1 MVQTPPKTRPRLFLI
16 DGYALIYRA
25 YFAMIQRPLLTTR
38 GENTSAAFGFARF
51 LIKILQQHEPD
62 YLGVVLDAGTS
73 QRAELYPDYK
83 ATRDKMPDDLAW
95 SLPKI
100 REVVE
105 GFRVPVLTLPDH
117 EADDVIGTLARRA
130 AAAGLEA
137 VIVSGDK
144 DFYQLIGDHICL
156 LNPGRGG
163 SAGVEEEWVD
173 LGRAGD
179 RLGVPPRHV
188 VDYLALIGDSSD
200 NIPGAKGIGPKTA
213 IQLIEQFGSVE
224 SILAHAGNVA
234 NKRAREALLASA
246 DDIRLSKRLVTIMD
260 DLPVD
265 LDLDALRVQ
274 EPDRERLRRV
284 FLELE
289 FHTLVREYA
298 SAGAA
303 PGEESEPTAGTD
315 TACGIVSTVEDVSLI
330 VEAARSAGVVALR
343 VEGTT
348 ADPLRG
354 DIVGLALAT
363 EAGRAWY
370 LPLGHR
376 TAGMLELDGLGTTG
390 RDGRVRHNLPGLADP
405 AMGGLRGLLEDD
417 GIAKVG
423 HDLKQDL
430 LRLKRAGVTLRG
442 LRFDAMIASYVLD
455 PGKREHG
462 LEALAVEH
470 LGARIPTREELI
482 GRGRD
487 AVAIEESEVDRVAAW
502 AGGRAE
508 LPLRLRPLL
517 ADEMTRLGL
526 DALYEDIEIRLIE
539 VLAAMEWQG
548 IRIDEAFFAESGR
561 RLERDLTLIQ
571 QEIWKLAG
579 EEFNINST
587 PQLRAILYDKL
598 GLPVL
603 RKTKTGPSTDA
614 AVLEELAAQ
623 GHALPRQLMEFRQLD
638 KLKGTYVDALPLLVN
653 PATGRIHT
661 SFNQTVAA
669 TGRLSSSDPNL
680 QNIPIRTE
688 QGAEIRKGFI
698 PADGSVFV
706 TADYSQIELRI
717 LAHFSG
723 DPAFVEA
730 FRRAA
735 DIHRQTAAIIF
746 GVAVEDVSGAMRA
759 AAKTVNFAT
768 IYGIG
773 PFALSHQLGTSV
785 QEAKD
790 FIDNYFLRFPDVR
803 RYLDEQ
809 IRHARDRGY
818 VETIS
823 GRRRYIPEINSRN
836 YNIRQFGERAATNAP
851 VQGSAADIIKL
862 AMIAIQR
869 ELESAGSRT
878 RMLLQVHDEL
888 VLEVPEADV
897 DDIRARVQDLME
909 NAVELSVPLD
919 VVTGVG
925 RNWFECK

>member
-1 MVQTPPKTRPRLFLI
+1 MVQTPPKNRPRLFLI

-38 GENTSAAFGFARF
+38 GENTSAAFGFTRF
-51 LIKILQQHEPD
+51 LIKILQQYEPD

-73 QRAELYPDYK
+73 QRAELYPEYK

-105 GFRVPVLTLPDH
+105 GFRVPVVTLPDH

-163 SAGVEEEWVD
+163 NAGVEEEWVD

-200 NIPGAKGIGPKTA
+200 NVPGAKGIGPKTA

-224 SILAHAGNVA
+224 SILARAGEVK

-260 DLPVD
+260 ELPVD

-298 SAGAA
+298 SAGPA
-303 PGEESEPTAGTD
+303 PGEEPEPTVGEG
-315 TACGIVSTVEDVSLI
+315 TACEIVSTVEDVSRI
-330 VEAARSAGVVALR
+330 VDAARSAGAVALR
-343 VEGTT
+343 VEGTS

-354 DIVGLALAT
+354 DIVGLAVAT
-363 EAGRAWY
+363 EPGLAWY

-376 TAGMLELDGLGTTG
+376 TAGMLELDGLGATG
-390 RDGRVRHNLPGLADP
+390 RDGRVRHNLPGLTDP
-405 AMGGLRGLLEDD
+405 AMGGLRALLEDD
-417 GIAKVG
+417 GVAKVG

-430 LRLKRAGVTLRG
+430 LRLKRSGITLRG
-442 LRFDAMIASYVLD
+442 LHFDAMIASYVLD

-470 LGARIPTREELI
+470 FGARIPTREEFI

-487 AVAIEESEVDRVAAW
+487 AVVLEECEVDRVAAW

-508 LPLRLRPLL
+508 LPLRLRPVL
-517 ADEMTRLGL
+517 AGELSRLDL
-526 DALYEDIEIRLIE
+526 DALYHGIEIPLIE
-539 VLAAMEWQG
+539 VLAAMEWHG
-548 IRIDEAFFAESGR
+548 IRIDEMFFAESSR

-587 PQLRAILYDKL
+587 PQLRSILYDKL

-614 AVLEELAAQ
+614 SVLEELATQ

-653 PATGRIHT
+653 PMTGRIHT

-680 QNIPIRTE
+680 QNIPIRTD

-698 PADGSVFV
+698 PADGFVFV

-730 FRRAA
+730 FRSGA

-785 QEAKD
+785 QEAKE
-790 FIDNYFLRFPDVR
+790 FIDNYFVRFPDVR

-809 IRHARDRGY
+809 IEKARDRGY

-823 GRRRYIPEINSRN
+823 GRRRYIPEATSRN

-869 ELESAGSRT
+869 ELESSGSQT

-888 VLEVPEADV
+888 VLEVPVADV
-897 DDIRARVQDLME
+897 DAVRHRVQALME